1 MMGRPTKLTPE
12 TQKRICDAIR
22 LGMTR
27 ERSAEYAGIGLTTF
41 HDWMSRGNSEDDG
54 IYSDFSAAV
63 KKAESEGIAINL
75 KNIHTAAQDGNWQA
89 SAWIL
94 ERRHPDEYGKNVT
107 IRDDTAR
114 LLNDAIKKIE
124 VADD

>member
-1 MMGRPTKLTPE
+1 
-12 TQKRICDAIR
+12 
-22 LGMTR
+22 MTR
-27 ERSAEYAGIGLTTF
+27 ERAASYAGIGLSTF
-41 HDWMSRGNSEDDG
+41 HEWMSNGRDDELG
-54 IYSDFSAAV
+54 IYSDFSEAV
-63 KKAESEGIAINL
+63 KRAESEGIAINL

-114 LLNDAIKKIE
+114 VLNDAIKKIE
-124 VADD
+124 IVDD